1 MRVTK
6 KMNRIVLQGGGEG
19 ALDDFKR
26 DVDAYGV
33 GVRAGALTPQPE
45 DEKHFRKKADFPVM
59 SEKVEDAWTSDGGVR
74 RPVTLQSGVAFD
86 ATQDQIKDESQESSA
101 SEK

>member
-1 MRVTK
+1 M
-6 KMNRIVLQGGGEG
+6 VLRGGG
-19 ALDDFKR
+19 LDSFKR

-45 DEKHFRKKADFPVM
+45 DERHFREKADFPVM
-59 SEKVEDAWTSDGGVR
+59 SEKVEDAWANDGGVR

-86 ATQDQIKDESQESSA
+86 ATQDQIKDESEESS